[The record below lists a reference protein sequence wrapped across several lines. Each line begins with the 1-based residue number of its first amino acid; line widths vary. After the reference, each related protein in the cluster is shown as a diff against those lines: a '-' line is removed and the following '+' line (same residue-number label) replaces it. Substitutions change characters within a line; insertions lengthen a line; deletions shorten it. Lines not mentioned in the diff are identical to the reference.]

1 MEYESLNAASVLT
14 TEAVSGTDEY
24 KSSSIFAAFI
34 VNQFLMRSWRQN
46 KIKRFVA
53 RF

>member
-24 KSSSIFAAFI
+24 KSSSIYAAFI
-34 VNQFLMRSWRQN
+34 VNKNIRDLWQDF
-46 KIKRFVA
+46 KIT
-53 RF
+53 